1 MILAMSSIARSHQKG
16 MSQMSTLESTT
27 TLAPVD
33 TTWTADPVHSNVSF
47 EVEYAGVST
56 FRGSFRDF
64 DAALEGSAL
73 SGSAR
78 VASVD
83 VKDEQLA
90 GHLQSPDFFDA
101 ERHPEISFRAD
112 ALALADDGT
121 VSGAGELTI
130 KGITKPV
137 ELKGRLASAPSIDP
151 FGRERLGLTLETAID
166 RNDFGVT
173 WNAPNQSGG
182 NYLGDEVTLKADLTF
197 VRQAS

>member
-1 MILAMSSIARSHQKG
+1 
-16 MSQMSTLESTT
+16 MSTLESTT
-27 TLAPVD
+27 TLAPAG
-33 TTWTADPVHSNVSF
+33 TTWVADPVHSNVAF
-47 EVEYAGVST
+47 EVEYAGVSS

-64 DAALEGSAL
+64 DATLEGSAL
-73 SGSAR
+73 KGSAR

-101 ERHPEISFRAD
+101 ERYPEIAFSTD
-112 ALALADDGT
+112 KLALADDGT
-121 VSGAGELTI
+121 VAGPADLTI
-130 KGITKPV
+130 KGVTKPV
-137 ELKGRLASAPSIDP
+137 ELKGRLASAPTVDP

-166 RNDFGVT
+166 RNDFGVA

-197 VRQAS
+197 TRQAS

>member
-1 MILAMSSIARSHQKG
+1 
-16 MSQMSTLESTT
+16 MSQMSTMESTT
-27 TLAPVD
+27 IAPAG
-33 TTWTADPVHSNVSF
+33 TTWAADTVHSNVTF

-64 DAALEGSAL
+64 DATLVGSAIA
-73 SGSAR
+73 GSAR

-101 ERHPEISFRAD
+101 EQYPQITIRTDELS
-112 ALALADDGT
+112 LADG
-121 VSGAGELTI
+121 GAITGRGELTM
-130 KGITKPV
+130 KGVTKPI
-137 ELKGRLASAPSIDP
+137 ELQGKLAAAPSVDP
-151 FGRERLGLTLETAID
+151 FGRERLGLTLETAVD
-166 RNDFGVT
+166 RNDFGIA

-197 VRQAS
+197 VRQEG

>member
-1 MILAMSSIARSHQKG
+1 
-16 MSQMSTLESTT
+16 MSQMSTMESTT
-27 TLAPVD
+27 IAPAG
-33 TTWTADPVHSNVSF
+33 TTWAADPVHSDVAF

-64 DAALEGSAL
+64 DATLEGSTLA
-73 SGSAR
+73 GSAR

-112 ALALADDGT
+112 TLSLGDDGAVT
-121 VSGAGELTI
+121 GSGELTI
-130 KGITKPV
+130 KGATNPV
-137 ELKGRLASAPSIDP
+137 TLHGRLASAPSVDP

-166 RNDFGVT
+166 RNTYGVA

-182 NYLGDEVTLKADLTF
+182 NYLGDEVVLKADLAL
-197 VRQAS
+197 VRQES

>member
-1 MILAMSSIARSHQKG
+1 MSA
-16 MSQMSTLESTT
+16 LESTT
-27 TLAPVD
+27 ILAPAGTSWV
-33 TTWTADPVHSNVSF
+33 ADPVHSNVSF

-83 VKDEQLA
+83 VKDEQLS

-101 ERHPEISFRAD
+101 ERNPEILFRTD
-112 ALALADDGT
+112 QLALAEDGG
-121 VSGAGELTI
+121 VNGAGELTI
-130 KGITKPV
+130 KGVTQPV
-137 ELKGRLASAPSIDP
+137 ELKGRLSSAPTVDP
-151 FGRERLGLTLETAID
+151 FGREKLGLSLETAID
-166 RNDFGVT
+166 RNAFGVT
-173 WNAPNQSGG
+173 WNVPNQSGG

-197 VRQAS
+197 VRQES

>member
-1 MILAMSSIARSHQKG
+1 
-16 MSQMSTLESTT
+16 MSTLESTT
-27 TLAPVD
+27 FAPAG
-33 TTWTADPVHSNVSF
+33 TTWAADPVHSNVSF
-47 EVEYAGVST
+47 EVEYAGVSI

-64 DAALEGSAL
+64 DATLEGSTL

-83 VKDEQLA
+83 VKDEQLS

-101 ERHPEISFRAD
+101 ERHPEIAFHTD
-112 ALALADDGT
+112 GLALADDGT
-121 VSGAGELTI
+121 VAGPGELTI
-130 KGITKPV
+130 KGVTKPV

-166 RNDFGVT
+166 RNEFGVA

-197 VRQAS
+197 VRQAD

>member
-1 MILAMSSIARSHQKG
+1 
-16 MSQMSTLESTT
+16 MSTLESAT
-27 TLAPVD
+27 TLAPAG
-33 TTWTADPVHSNVSF
+33 TTWVADPVHSNVAF

-64 DAALEGSAL
+64 DARLEGSSL
-73 SGSAR
+73 TGSAR

-83 VKDEQLA
+83 VKDEQLS

-101 ERHPEISFRAD
+101 ERHPEIVFRAD
-112 ALALADDGT
+112 ELSLAQDGA

-130 KGITKPV
+130 KGVTRPV
-137 ELKGRLASAPSIDP
+137 ELHGSLASAPTVDP

-166 RNDFGVT
+166 RNAFGVA

-182 NYLGDEVTLKADLTF
+182 NYLGDEVTLKAELIFTK
-197 VRQAS
+197 QES

>member
-1 MILAMSSIARSHQKG
+1 
-16 MSQMSTLESTT
+16 MSTLESTT
-27 TLAPVD
+27 TLAPAG
-33 TTWTADPVHSNVSF
+33 TTWVADRVHSSVSF
-47 EVEYAGVST
+47 EVEYAGVSI

-64 DAALEGSAL
+64 DATLEGSSL

-83 VKDEQLA
+83 VKDEQLN

-112 ALALADDGT
+112 QLAVTDDGT
-121 VSGAGELTI
+121 VAGPGELTI

-137 ELKGRLASAPSIDP
+137 ELKGRLASAPTVDP

-166 RNDFGVT
+166 RNDFGVA

-197 VRQAS
+197 GKQAS